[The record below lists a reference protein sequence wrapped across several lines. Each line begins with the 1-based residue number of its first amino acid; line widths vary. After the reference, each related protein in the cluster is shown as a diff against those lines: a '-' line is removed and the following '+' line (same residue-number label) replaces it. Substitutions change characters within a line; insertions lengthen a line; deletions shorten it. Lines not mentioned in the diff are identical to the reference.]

1 MRSIKVALIG
11 VAFIAGAA
19 FYAGPATA
27 YLKEVI
33 VLQTLDVGTP
43 PLIDL
48 YQEDWLR
55 MAPVEPIV
63 PSDAGAGRTAD

>member
-1 MRSIKVALIG
+1 MRSIKAALMG
-11 VAFIAGAA
+11 VAFITGAA
-19 FYAGPATA
+19 FYAGPAIA

-63 PSDAGAGRTAD
+63 PSDAGAGRAAD

>member
-1 MRSIKVALIG
+1 
-11 VAFIAGAA
+11 
-19 FYAGPATA
+19 
-27 YLKEVI
+27 LKEVI
-33 VLQTLDVGTP
+33 VLQTLDVGTL